1 MRYTKCKGTR
11 QGSEGNSGRKFMSN
25 TTGRPFDEETLIEQI
40 GMMNVLTI
48 SGGRVEVVKKKGETV
63 EVILPVSNGYQVSIS
78 LGWNDLYT
86 VSRQYVRSG
95 LISNKGTL
103 ADIFCDNVGEIAY
116 QASCFR
122 NVKFG
127 ESA

>member
-1 MRYTKCKGTR
+1 ML
-11 QGSEGNSGRKFMSN
+11 NS
-25 TTGRPFDEETLIEQI
+25 TGRPFDEDTLIAQI
-40 GMMNVLTI
+40 GMMNILTI

-95 LISNKGTL
+95 LVSDKGTL
-103 ADIFCDNVGEIAY
+103 ADVFCDYVGEIAY

-122 NVKFG
+122 NVKFPKS
-127 ESA
+127 E